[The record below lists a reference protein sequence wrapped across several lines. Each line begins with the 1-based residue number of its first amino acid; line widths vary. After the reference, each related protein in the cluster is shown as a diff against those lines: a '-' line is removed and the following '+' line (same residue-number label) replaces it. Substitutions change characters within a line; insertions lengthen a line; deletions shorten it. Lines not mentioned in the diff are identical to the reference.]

1 MTQAYDAPPDNPLTS
16 QDQDSVLVRA
26 LMRKAAMARQDPIR
40 YFEFVFR
47 EETTRAR
54 IRTLPHQRVA
64 LKFATAYPRFVIRM
78 PIGFSK
84 TYLMAA
90 LTSYKIGEDHTARGA
105 LISAT
110 QPQAEKPLRMVRDYI
125 EQSPEMRMVFPTL
138 RPSTRPG
145 DPWTQTAITVD
156 RPYGIRDPSVVA
168 VGVDGSLPGS
178 RLNWVIVD
186 DILNLENTS
195 TPAQREHVRSW
206 FGTTVLGRLDVSDFG
221 IGVVNT
227 PWVSPDPV
235 TGDPGDLTYVL
246 EAAGWP
252 TLVMSAYGGIWI
264 TNAPDFDCDEIRPGV
279 DNHAPEDEYRLAA
292 NDCYEILTECYK
304 NAPPP
309 DPIFDAEEVVPL
321 WPQKHN
327 FESLEE
333 KRSIFTEREFAQLIM
348 CKARSAANDKLKEVW
363 ITQAKEA
370 AIKLGYYGLAP
381 KAPRDDLIVVTG
393 VDIAIG
399 QTQKA
404 AQSSLFTFC
413 VLPEIRKRLILDIEY
428 GRWSGS
434 ELIDKVIAKHAAY
447 GAIARV
453 ENNAAQDF
461 LLQWLREREA
471 SCPIRA
477 HTTGKNKADP
487 RHGVESIFISLEQG
501 AWLIPA
507 DPATKKAPPQIEAWL
522 QQLRQYEPPPAHTG
536 DILMSSWFA
545 VEQARK
551 QGAFARDAL
560 PAGSLANI
568 TAR

>member
-1 MTQAYDAPPDNPLTS
+1 
-16 QDQDSVLVRA
+16 
-26 LMRKAAMARQDPIR
+26 MARQDPIR

-54 IRTLPHQRVA
+54 IKTLPHQRVA
-64 LKFATAYPRFVIRM
+64 LKFALAYPRFVLRM

-90 LTSYKIGEDHTARGA
+90 LTSYKLGIDVTTRGA

-110 QPQAEKPLRMVRDYI
+110 QPQAEKPLRMVRDYV
-125 EQSPEMRMVFPTL
+125 ERSPELHMVFPAL

-168 VGVDGSLPGS
+168 VGVGGNLPGS

-186 DILNLENTS
+186 DILNMENTS

-206 FGTTVLGRLDVSDFG
+206 FGSTVLARLDVADFG

-227 PWVSPDPV
+227 PWVAPDSI
-235 TGDPGDLTYVL
+235 TGDPGDLTYIL

-252 TLVMSAYGGIWI
+252 TMVMSAYGGIWI
-264 TNAPDFDCDEIRPGV
+264 NNAPEFDCDEIRPAV
-279 DNHAPEDEYRLAA
+279 DNQGFDGEYRLVA
-292 NDCYEILTECYK
+292 NDDYAIIEGVYK
-304 NAPPP
+304 AREAPPP
-309 DPIFDAEEVVPL
+309 DPHFDEEEVVPL
-321 WPQKHN
+321 WPQKHDLA
-327 FESLEE
+327 SLEA
-333 KRSIFTEREFAQLIM
+333 KRAIFTAREFAQVIE
-348 CKARSAANDKLKEVW
+348 CKARASANDKLAEAW

-370 AIKLGYYGLAP
+370 AIRLGYYGLAP

-399 QTQKA
+399 LTKA
-404 AQSSLFTFC
+404 SAQSALFTFC
-413 VLPEIRKRLILDIEY
+413 VLPEIRKRLILDIEF
-428 GRWSGS
+428 GKWSGS
-434 ELIDKVIAKHAAY
+434 ALIDKVIAKHAAF
-447 GAIARV
+447 GSIARV

-507 DPATKKAPPQIEAWL
+507 DPATKRAPPQIEAWL

-536 DILMSSWFA
+536 DIVMASWFA
-545 VEQARK
+545 IEQARK
-551 QGAFARDAL
+551 QGAFARDNV
-560 PAGSLANI
+560 PAGSLASI